1 MAVFRLLVLAFSL
14 SVFACPHAYS
24 DDSTNDE
31 GEVSETEPALTPD
44 SVLAELTLDQK
55 IGQLFFL
62 GFKGQKYTSDVREA
76 LQAVRPGGVVVFRK
90 NIKSAEQISML
101 NHSAQTD
108 FIDNNGVPLFIAI
121 DQEGGVVTRIKSKP
135 PLPSALALGQTNS
148 RDIVGRM
155 GFYTGTLMRALGFNM
170 NLAPVLDVAD
180 PNKPSFIGTRSF
192 SGDPETVGKMAFA
205 FAQGLQM
212 AGVVS
217 TLKHYPGH
225 GGPAA
230 DSHKEVPVMHDD
242 MKTLLSTHLKPFT
255 YLNSNL
261 ETPAIMVA
269 HVLYPKID
277 REPATYSKVLVEE
290 VLRKKLGFDGLA
302 ITDDIDMEGAKKIKD
317 PGEQAIRAIEAG
329 VDMIMVAWHKTSQQ
343 KAFNAVKAAVK
354 SGRIKVAR
362 IDASVKRILDVK
374 LRYGLFNKPPTPSM
388 KTINMIF
395 ADPSF
400 KRAADQVMATNIER
414 SFQNI
419 RVERPLDDGFKV
431 NIFAQ
436 SPKFYQSFVQYAQD
450 GCCRYVRF
458 NEKTIAR
465 INGRST
471 DLNVIY
477 ISGAKSLNLANAIPA
492 KYAKRVLLVNTGIPG
507 SIKQPDRFLGVVN
520 IYSPNAAAGELV
532 AKYLYSAEEQEPELR
547 DPASNEGDEA
557 PEDSASVS
565 KNLLK
570 LGNSNGQSARTN

>member
-1 MAVFRLLVLAFSL
+1 M
-14 SVFACPHAYS
+14 
-24 DDSTNDE
+24 
-31 GEVSETEPALTPD
+31 ETEPALTPE
-44 SVLAELTLDQK
+44 SVLSELSLDQK

-62 GFKGQKYTSDVREA
+62 GFRGQKYSSDVREA
-76 LQAVRPGGVVVFRK
+76 LQSIRPGGIVVFRK
-90 NIKSAEQISML
+90 NIKSAEQISL
-101 NHSAQTD
+101 FNHAAQTD
-108 FIDNNGVPLFIAI
+108 FIESNGVPLFIAI
-121 DQEGGVVTRIKSKP
+121 DQEGGVVTRIKSRP

-148 RDIVGRM
+148 RDIVGRI

-192 SGDPETVGKMAFA
+192 SGEAETVGRMAFA

-255 YLNSNL
+255 YLTSNL

-277 REPATYSKVLVEE
+277 REPATYSKVLVED
-290 VLRKKLGFDGLA
+290 VLRKKLGFGGLA

-329 VDMIMVAWHKTSQQ
+329 VDMIMVAWHNTSQ
-343 KAFNAVKAAVK
+343 KRAFNALKAAVK
-354 SGRIKVAR
+354 SGRIKIAR

-400 KRAADQVMATNIER
+400 KRAADQVMTTNIER

-419 RVERPLDDGFKV
+419 KIGRPLDDVFKV

-436 SPKFYQSFVQYAQD
+436 SPKFYQSFVQHAQD
-450 GCCRYVRF
+450 GCCRYLKL
-458 NEKTIAR
+458 NEKTLAR
-465 INGRST
+465 LNARSR
-471 DLNVIY
+471 DLNIVY
-477 ISGAKSLNLANAIPA
+477 ISGAKSLGLANAIPA
-492 KYAKRVLLVNTGIPG
+492 KAARRVLLVNTGIPG
-507 SIKQPDRFLGVVN
+507 SINRPERYLGVVN
-520 IYSPNAAAGELV
+520 IFSPNAAAGEFV
-532 AKYLYSAEEQEPELR
+532 AKFLYSADEQSPDLR
-547 DPASNEGDEA
+547 GPASNDDSEDGA
-557 PEDSASVS
+557 EDSASVS

-570 LGNSNGQSARTN
+570 IGNQNGSATRTN